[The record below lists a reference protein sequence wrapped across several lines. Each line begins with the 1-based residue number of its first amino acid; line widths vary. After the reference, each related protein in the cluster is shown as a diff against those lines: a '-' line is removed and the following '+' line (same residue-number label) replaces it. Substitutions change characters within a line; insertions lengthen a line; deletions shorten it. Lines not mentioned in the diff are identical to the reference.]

1 MEGDRIESKWNNL
14 KDLEKSSYSPVHFS
28 FSGIHL
34 FAVNGLFAVHFLRHV
49 RIMDYLRVSA
59 GNVFLPPPP
68 SIYSIT
74 AIWRI
79 ALAENSNL
87 PDRPLL
93 LRVFRMPDRIL
104 YFSPLFSFSYF
115 YYFDS
120 TEVPSS
126 RILKFVSNYFFL
138 FLFRKNTR

>member
-1 MEGDRIESKWNNL
+1 MIYLSWKGIESKWNNL

-68 SIYSIT
+68 PSIYSIT
-74 AIWRI
+74 AI
-79 ALAENSNL
+79 
-87 PDRPLL
+87 
-93 LRVFRMPDRIL
+93 
-104 YFSPLFSFSYF
+104 
-115 YYFDS
+115 
-120 TEVPSS
+120 
-126 RILKFVSNYFFL
+126 
-138 FLFRKNTR
+138 